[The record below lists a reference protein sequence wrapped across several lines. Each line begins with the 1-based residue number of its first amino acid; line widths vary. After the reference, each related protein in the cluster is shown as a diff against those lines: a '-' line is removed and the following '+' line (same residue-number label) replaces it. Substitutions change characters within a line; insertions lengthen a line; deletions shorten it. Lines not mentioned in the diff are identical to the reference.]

1 MATFNIDHS
10 FSLSFSSDSSEAV
23 QQAIIMYFKNIRNIH
38 DPIVSEKIMIEVNC
52 DYTRLFCFDL
62 INNQSKI
69 SYRFDGAYFPAVNRI
84 GCHRNVFGDEV
95 VSA

>member
-1 MATFNIDHS
+1 
-10 FSLSFSSDSSEAV
+10 
-23 QQAIIMYFKNIRNIH
+23 
-38 DPIVSEKIMIEVNC
+38 
-52 DYTRLFCFDL
+52 LFCFDL